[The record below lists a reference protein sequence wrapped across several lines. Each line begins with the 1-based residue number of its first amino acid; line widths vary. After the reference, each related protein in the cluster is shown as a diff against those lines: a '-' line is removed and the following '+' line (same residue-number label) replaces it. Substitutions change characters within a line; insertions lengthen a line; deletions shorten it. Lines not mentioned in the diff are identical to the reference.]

1 MVTFCLVGL
10 FVTWL
15 GLLASNCLLGVLDAD
30 WLAVEILL
38 VDWLVCANLD
48 ANWLLFS
55 EDLGVDWPSEDLG
68 VDWLAC
74 VGLGVDWLERTNESA
89 GDGLDFAG
97 LRADWLVYGVRVAD
111 WLRRAANW
119 LPICRGD
126 GFAEGVTAFKGFWKS

>member
-1 MVTFCLVGL
+1 V
-10 FVTWL
+10 
-15 GLLASNCLLGVLDAD
+15 GVLDAD

-55 EDLGVDWPSEDLG
+55 EDLGVHWLSEDLG

-74 VGLGVDWLERTNESA
+74 VVLGVDWLEPANESA

-97 LRADWLVYGVRVAD
+97 LRADWLVCGVRVAD

-126 GFAEGVTAFKGFWKS
+126 GFAEGVTAFKGFWKI